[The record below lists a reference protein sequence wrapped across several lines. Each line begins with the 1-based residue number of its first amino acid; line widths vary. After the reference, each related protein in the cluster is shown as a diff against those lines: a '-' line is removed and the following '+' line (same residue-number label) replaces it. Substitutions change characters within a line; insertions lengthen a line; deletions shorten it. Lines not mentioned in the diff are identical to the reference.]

1 MTGQNDN
8 GTVTQSPTD
17 DELRQIEKAARASM
31 PSGEFPTLADR
42 RRALYD
48 AGHLAGA
55 LYEAKRC
62 GHTLVPDV
70 DWLLTD
76 EAIDFWNELTKDGYK
91 PRNVLKELHDR
102 ITGGG

>member
-1 MTGQNDN
+1 
-8 GTVTQSPTD
+8 VATD
-17 DELRQIEKAARASM
+17 EELAWIDANATPSM

-62 GHTLVPDV
+62 GHADV
-70 DWLLTD
+70 AWLLTD
-76 EAIDFWNELTKDGYK
+76 EARYFVMDVGATWTEAGK
-91 PRNVLKELHDR
+91 VLKHLHDR
-102 ITGGG
+102 ITGGGQ